1 MFLRST
7 FSAKS
12 SHLGGDSMLT
22 DIVSPEK
29 RRSMMQAVRQK
40 QTGIEL
46 EVARIVRSLGHR
58 AKANA
63 STLPGRPDLSNQ
75 SAKWAIF
82 VHGCFWHG
90 HADCPKTKGGKSA
103 RIPASNRRFWAA
115 KIAGNRSRDA
125 IKATALRTSGFRL
138 LTVWECEVRDKP
150 RLTRKLVR
158 FFARCN

>member
-1 MFLRST
+1 
-7 FSAKS
+7 
-12 SHLGGDSMLT
+12 MLT

-63 STLPGRPDLSNQ
+63 STLLGRPDLSNQ
-75 SAKWAIF
+75 RGKWAIF

-90 HADCPKTKGGKSA
+90 HADCLKTKGGKSG

>member
-1 MFLRST
+1 VFRYLDGSWFRPL
-7 FSAKS
+7 
-12 SHLGGDSMLT
+12 LGILMGA
-22 DIVSPEK
+22 DIVSPVK

-63 STLPGRPDLSNQ
+63 ATLPGRPDLSNQ
-75 SAKWAIF
+75 RAKWAIF

-90 HADCPKTKGGKSA
+90 HSDCPKTKGGKSG
-103 RIPASNRRFWAA
+103 RIPASNRGFWAA
-115 KIAGNRSRDA
+115 KIAGNRGRDA
-125 IKATALRTSGFRL
+125 IKARALRALGFRV
-138 LTVWECEVRDKP
+138 LTVWECELRDRT

-158 FFARCN
+158 FLARGN